1 MREDTPSNTAAAVA
15 FARGVASLPSRS
27 QAPSPDLLAARMLP
41 PRLGR
46 VLDGLSPLARRT
58 GVVSLALRYGS
69 LGLVDHVALR
79 TAAID
84 RALGDA
90 CRAGVSQVVILGAGL
105 DARAW
110 RLTALSGLRVF
121 EVDHPAT
128 QRLKRSR
135 AEGLDPHAGEIRFVP
150 VDFAREDLGARLGE
164 EGHDPDQPTIWIWEG
179 VTMYLSVE
187 AMCATLD
194 VLARR
199 SPPGSTLAVTYH
211 TESDRFWL
219 SRIPTLVHLAFEMLG
234 EPLVNVMSSERF
246 GAFLGDAGWNVAADT
261 GPRDWRRR
269 YRFGGLLTI
278 GERLVVAER
287 Q

>member
-1 MREDTPSNTAAAVA
+1 MREDTPSSTAAAVA
-15 FARGVASLPSRS
+15 FARGVASLPARS
-27 QAPSPDLLAARMLP
+27 QAPSPDPLAARMLP
-41 PRLGR
+41 RRLGR

-58 GVVSLALRYGS
+58 GAVSLALRYGS

-90 CRAGVSQVVILGAGL
+90 CREGVAQVVILGAGL

-110 RLTALSGLRVF
+110 RLSALLGLTIF

-135 AEGLDPHAGEIRFVP
+135 VAGLDPRAAEVHFVP

-164 EGHDPDQPTIWIWEG
+164 EGHDPDQPTFWIWEG
-179 VTMYLSVE
+179 VTMYLPVE

-211 TESDRFWL
+211 SEQDRFWL
-219 SRIPTLVHLAFEMLG
+219 ARIPRLVHLGFELLG

-246 GAFLGDAGWNVAADT
+246 RALLGDAGWDVAADS

-269 YRFGGLLTI
+269 YRYGGPLTI
-278 GERLVVAER
+278 DERLVVAER
-287 Q
+287 R